1 VRRWLIVISGLVL
14 LALFFVAFTGRQSL
28 HAAAEGGTTQT
39 GETQP
44 VSASRAA
51 REEKAIQ
58 DARRQQ
64 LTDKEAALAAKE
76 QELKRLSEK
85 LDAKLKTLEEAQK
98 KLDEATKTQ
107 KKMTEKAQDEKYK
120 KMIGM
125 FKKMR
130 AEQAGQLLDK
140 LEENKAIAVLNLMDT
155 KSVIKV
161 VPYIKQPKVVKWINE
176 NLKGL

>member
-1 VRRWLIVISGLVL
+1 MRRGLIITGGLVL
-14 LALFFVAFTGRQSL
+14 SVLFIMTFTSRQSL
-28 HAAAEGGTTQT
+28 HAAAESVAKQAGDKL
-39 GETQP
+39 P
-44 VSASRAA
+44 LSASRAA

-64 LTDKEAALAAKE
+64 LAEKEAALAAKE

-98 KLDEATKTQ
+98 KLDETTKVQ
-107 KKMTEKAQDEKYK
+107 KKSTEKAQAEKYK
-120 KMIGM
+120 KIIAT

-140 LEENKAIAVLNLMDT
+140 LEESKAIAVLNLMDT
-155 KSVIKV
+155 KTIVKV
-161 VPYIKQPKVVKWINE
+161 APHIKQPKVVKWINE
-176 NLKGL
+176 NLQGL